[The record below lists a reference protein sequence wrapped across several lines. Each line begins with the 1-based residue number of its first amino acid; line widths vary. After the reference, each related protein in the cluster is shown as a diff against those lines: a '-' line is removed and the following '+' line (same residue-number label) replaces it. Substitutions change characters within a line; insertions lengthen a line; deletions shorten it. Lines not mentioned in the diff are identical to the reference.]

1 MKTISGPCFLLIIN
15 KKKNVTQSHILL
27 FFLYSNHDRPEDN
40 HVRRFLERHGI
51 PYHYL
56 PTTSGNKREQEILEL
71 IEGTDFVV
79 LARYMQVNLSFFTVF
94 FFPPYLIL
102 RMAKILTTNEC

>member
-1 MKTISGPCFLLIIN
+1 GRLPVDIHCVIRCMNHTYIILSSGF
-15 KKKNVTQSHILL
+15 VTFCLSEYAVPGVYML
-27 FFLYSNHDRPEDN
+27 FVFLYSNHDRPVDN
-40 HVRRFLERHGI
+40 HVMRFLKRHEI

-79 LARYMQVNLSFFTVF
+79 LARYMQ
-94 FFPPYLIL
+94 
-102 RMAKILTTNEC
+102 